1 MSQIIE
7 PSYRF
12 AGAGKVIEGGIGMK
26 MGNEKA
32 KDEK

>member
-12 AGAGKVIEGGIGMK
+12 AGAGKPIKGGIRMK
-26 MGNEKA
+26 LGNK
-32 KDEK
+32 K